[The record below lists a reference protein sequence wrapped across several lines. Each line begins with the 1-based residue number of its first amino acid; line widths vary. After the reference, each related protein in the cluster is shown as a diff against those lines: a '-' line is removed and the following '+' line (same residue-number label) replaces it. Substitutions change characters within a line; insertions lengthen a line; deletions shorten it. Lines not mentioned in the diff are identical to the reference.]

1 MLRIKCLLTV
11 LLFTLFASAQSS
23 NSIIS
28 GTILDEN
35 GEPLIGA
42 SLKLKKSG
50 QGTVTDIDGN
60 FKLSVSE
67 LSEQIIISYIG
78 YTSLQMTADKLS
90 KTKVVRLLPD
100 KSQQIEEVVVT
111 GMQKM
116 DKRMFTGATTKL

>member
-78 YTSLQMTADKLS
+78 YTSLQMTADKL
-90 KTKVVRLLPD
+90 
-100 KSQQIEEVVVT
+100 
-111 GMQKM
+111 
-116 DKRMFTGATTKL
+116 